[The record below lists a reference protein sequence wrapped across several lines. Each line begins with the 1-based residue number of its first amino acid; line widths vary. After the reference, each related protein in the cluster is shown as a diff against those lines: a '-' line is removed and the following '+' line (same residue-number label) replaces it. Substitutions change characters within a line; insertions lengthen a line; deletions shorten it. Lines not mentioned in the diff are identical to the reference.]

1 MVRTDREWLDRQ
13 YHPRGLGRWGARAR
27 LVGQDANDP
36 RYDGK
41 GTTPQ
46 ARARM
51 RAAAE
56 TLASARQIM
65 IASRE
70 NGTGG
75 EDTEVV
81 SGELLVA
88 ARRQLGGER
97 TRRGGASAV
106 ARVRLEAATAD
117 LDKAEAE
124 ATAAAQAG
132 NALSPIVLSPDTL
145 ALPLTLIRHTAAAQV
160 GNALSQAM
168 PYYKLAPS
176 SLP

>member
-41 GTTPQ
+41 GATPQ

-56 TLASARQIM
+56 TLANARQMM

-70 NGTGG
+70 DGTGG

-81 SGELLVA
+81 SVEQLVA

-97 TRRGGASAV
+97 TRRGGVSAS

-117 LDKAEAE
+117 LEEAEAE

-132 NALSPIVLSPDTL
+132 NALSPVVLNPNTL
-145 ALPLTLIRHTAAAQV
+145 ALPLPLIRHTAAAQV

-168 PYYKLAPS
+168 PYYKLAT
-176 SLP
+176 